1 MSNAAKSIGF
11 LNADQSGGC
20 GYYRSFLP
28 YAELKLK
35 GWDAV
40 YGAPAYLEEHGF
52 ACKTA
57 NKDEYVCGF
66 KLVILKLIF
75 DKIFL
80 DQLPKKEKFN
90 QIIVSDIDDFYP
102 GLNEDNI
109 AYYSTDPKNNPD
121 INRNHLQEIWMKS
134 DALITSTKFLYDYYS
149 KIHNDV
155 YLIRNGIDM
164 NRYQIRHD
172 TASITPT
179 IGWVGATPWRT
190 KDLLLLAPIMEK
202 FLKKNNCWFHHA
214 GNIEGQKEVANIM
227 KISNKIVTKKPMIP
241 ISLYPI
247 LFTDFD
253 IGIVPL
259 VKNDFNQAKSF
270 IKGLEYAAAGIPFI
284 ATDTEEYKY
293 LHDYGIGRIAANED
307 EWEKHL
313 TELLNPQT
321 RAIDAENNWRRVN
334 ESFHMVNRGREW
346 QKIMSKFYK

>member
-1 MSNAAKSIGF
+1 MINSEKSIGF
-11 LNADQSGGC
+11 LNGDPSGGC

-40 YGAPAYLEEHGF
+40 YGLPSFLDEHGF
-52 ACKTA
+52 ACKSLE
-57 NKDEYVCGF
+57 KDEYTCGF
-66 KLVILKLIF
+66 KVAVLKLIF
-75 DKIFL
+75 DKTFVQSIA
-80 DQLPKKEKFN
+80 PAKKMG
-90 QIIVSDIDDFYP
+90 QYIVSDIDDFYP

-109 AYYSTDPKNNPD
+109 AYHHTDPKVNKET
-121 INRNHLQEIWMKS
+121 NRAHLQKIWAKS
-134 DALITSTKFLYDYYS
+134 DALITSTQFLYDYYS
-149 KIHNDV
+149 EKHKNV

-172 TASITPT
+172 TSGRTPT

-190 KDLLLLAPIMEK
+190 KDLEILAPIMND
-202 FLKKNNCWFHHA
+202 FLKKHGCWFHHS
-214 GNIEGQKEVANIM
+214 GNIDGEKQVAHYIKVDEN
-227 KISNKIVTKKPMIP
+227 IVTKKPLVTINF
-241 ISLYPI
+241 YP
-247 LFTDFD
+247 LLLSDFD

-270 IKGLEYAAAGIPFI
+270 IKGLEYAAAGIPFV

-293 LHDYGIGRIAANED
+293 LYDHGIGRIASNED

-313 TELLNPQT
+313 TELLDPQV